1 MKKFTILLVGL
12 LFSSLSFAQINQYQN
27 SSPNEIKTFW
37 EKTLGS
43 NKKYKSFVKNDSKT
57 VRALRSDFNE
67 GSQMAVSKIEEGNG
81 FYEEDFFLNDYLT
94 NLVQLLSGGLNKNNN
109 TLATARI
116 QLEVHPN
123 ACAYPN
129 GTLVFN
135 TRLLAMMESEEE
147 LLGVVAHE
155 MAHYMLEHAVSNYI
169 EIAQKA
175 KKKKAWANV
184 AMVATTTLG
193 AVSAAVDVANG
204 GTGVG
209 QVEAGAMLG
218 FMIGDA
224 IYNSLENLGYK
235 FSQQQELEAD
245 AVAVALLEHIG
256 VSKSYY
262 ISALNKLRM
271 EDYRFGREIVK
282 TKKKSTHPALDER
295 IAKIGGELVTYE
307 ECPEYAKKIA
317 EVLTVDAFVEKNI
330 HKDYTRTINALA
342 RKENSASLSLDDYLI
357 LIPTM
362 LDMSNTTEGNKTI
375 LSIVQ
380 KTMTEFN
387 HPDIASL
394 TKYEALV
401 YVRLKDKTGA
411 AGSLQAYIDFCD
423 SSLEKATKE
432 AHRNHLLKEKTW
444 AENTLRRI

>member
-1 MKKFTILLVGL
+1 MKKLSIFLLGL
-12 LFSSLSFAQINQYQN
+12 FICNLSFAQINQYQN
-27 SSPNEIKTFW
+27 SSPAEVKAFW

-43 NKKYKSFVKNDSKT
+43 NKKYKSFMKSDSKT
-57 VRALRSDFNE
+57 VRALRSEFNE
-67 GSQMAVSKIEEGNG
+67 GSQMAVNEIEEGNG
-81 FYEEDFFLNDYLT
+81 FYEEDIFLNDYLT
-94 NLVQLLSGGLNKNNN
+94 NLVQMLSGGLNKNNN

-135 TRLLAMMESEEE
+135 TRLLAMMDCEEE

-175 KKKKAWANV
+175 KKKKLWANI

-193 AVSAAVDVANG
+193 AAASAVDVANG

-209 QVEAGAMLG
+209 QIEAGAMLG

-245 AVAVALLEHIG
+245 AVAVALLENIG

-262 ISALNKLRM
+262 VSALNKLRM

-295 IAKIGGELVTYE
+295 IAKIGGELVTYD
-307 ECPEYAKKIA
+307 ECPEYSKKIA
-317 EVLTVDAFVEKNI
+317 EVLTIDAFVEKNI
-330 HKDYTRTINALA
+330 HKDYSRTLNALT
-342 RKENSASLSLDDYLI
+342 RKEKSASLTLDDYLI

-362 LDMSNTTEGNKTI
+362 LDMSNTNEGNKTV
-375 LSIVQ
+375 LSILQ
-380 KTMTEFN
+380 RTMTEFD

-401 YVRLKDKTGA
+401 YVRLKDKEGA
-411 AGSLQAYIDFCD
+411 ANSLQAYIDFCN

-432 AHRNHLLKEKTW
+432 TQRNHLLKEKSW